1 MIATE
6 VMMNKMIIEDEEAA
20 EEAMAIMEDVKKII
34 EGKEMKL
41 STEEDRL
48 ENIVVEDMIA
58 IEGNVDS
65 MVVPQAEVL
74 VEDHLIAEV

>member
-1 MIATE
+1 VIATE